1 MGNTQ
6 TMTGVR
12 AKTLYHRW
20 LGWPARAMRRT
31 LAVLIAGLIVNVAL
45 LPFIPWGMA
54 LVAGWNAASLTYLLT
69 TWPIII
75 RADSSRAAKLASR
88 EDETEGTAWALL
100 VGASVASLLGAGYA
114 LDLAG
119 RHSGAPR
126 LLLIGAAVATVVLS
140 WTVINTVYTL
150 RYADQ
155 HFRSKPGGIAFGTD
169 NGQQHPTYR
178 DFAYVAFTI
187 GMTYQVSD
195 TTLRDPRIRH
205 TVLTHAILS
214 YVFGV
219 VIVAGSVNLISGL
232 FR

>member
-1 MGNTQ
+1 
-6 TMTGVR
+6 MTG
-12 AKTLYHRW
+12 LPPPNWYHRW
-20 LGWPARAMRRT
+20 LGWHAPAMRRAIT
-31 LAVLIAGLIVNVAL
+31 VLVAGLIVAVAL
-45 LPFIPWGMA
+45 LPFVPWGLA
-54 LVAGWNAASLTYLLT
+54 VTGGWNAAALTFVLT
-69 TWPIII
+69 TWRLILG
-75 RADSSRAAKLASR
+75 ADSSRAQQLAAR
-88 EDETEGTAWALL
+88 EDDTETSARALL

-114 LDLAG
+114 LHLAG
-119 RHSGAPR
+119 QHSGTPR
-126 LLLIGAAVATVVLS
+126 LLLIGAAVLTVVLS

-155 HFRSKPGGIAFGTD
+155 HYRSKPGGIAFGTED
-169 NGQQHPTYR
+169 DQEHPSYR

-195 TTLRDPRIRH
+195 TTLRDPQIRR
-205 TVLTHAILS
+205 TVLAHAILS